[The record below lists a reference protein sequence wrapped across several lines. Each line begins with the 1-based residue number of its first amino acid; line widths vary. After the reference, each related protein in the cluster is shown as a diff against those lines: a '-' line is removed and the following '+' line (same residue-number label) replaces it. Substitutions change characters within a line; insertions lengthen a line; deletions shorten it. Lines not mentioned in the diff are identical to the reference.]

1 MEMSDSPEP
10 RLEPELA
17 SSEDRYRRL
26 FDEDLTGRLVAD
38 PDWRLTEANGAL
50 AGMLG
55 VEGPAQLLGR
65 CLTEF
70 AVDPTVLHKLV
81 AIARAEG
88 KAGPFE
94 VSFTRRDGE
103 VSQVSCSIVANRD
116 ANGELVALRGQL
128 IEATE
133 SRHLQTR
140 LLGAERMEAVGRL
153 AGGLAHDFNNLLTV
167 IGGHSERL
175 LGGLAPQDPLRSS
188 AIAIQQAS
196 ARAASLTRQ
205 LLAFSRRQV
214 FELEP
219 VAVHRLVTDAQPL
232 LTKILGDQIAM
243 LLDLPAHLPDIR
255 ADARQI
261 EYVLVNMAL
270 NAREAMAAGG
280 TLTIRV
286 DTTDVGARALRE
298 RPWLRPGR
306 YVRVVVSDTGPG
318 MDPLTKAH
326 AFQPFFTT
334 KQMGNGSG
342 LGLATVYGIIKQSNG
357 FVWVDSEVGSGA
369 AFTLLFPV
377 FEPEA
382 STPSRRTTDAETI
395 LVVEPDDSVRAFVC
409 DALRRRGYQ
418 VLDTSSGAGA
428 LELFAA
434 HSSRIHLLLTDV
446 ASETV
451 NGQPLDGRLKSIDPT
466 IQSLFMLEPDDGGG
480 NARKVRPGAPVIQR
494 PFTLQALADKVREV
508 LDSGEGRG

>member
-1 MEMSDSPEP
+1 MSDSPER

-17 SSEDRYRRL
+17 ASEDRYRRL
-26 FDEDLTGRLVAD
+26 FDEDLTGRLVAA
-38 PDWRLTEANGAL
+38 PDWRLVDANAAL
-50 AGMLG
+50 AQMLG
-55 VEGPAQLLGR
+55 CEGPVQLVGR
-65 CLTEF
+65 SLTEF
-70 AVDPTVLHKLV
+70 AVDTTVLHKLV

-94 VSFTRRDGE
+94 VSLARADGE
-103 VSQVSCSIVANRD
+103 VSQVSCSIVGSRD
-116 ANGELVALRGQL
+116 AQGELVAVRGQI

-133 SRHLQTR
+133 SKRLQTR

-153 AGGLAHDFNNLLTV
+153 AGGLAHDFNNLLTI

-175 LGGLAPQDPLRSS
+175 LGGLAPQDPLRNS
-188 AIAIQQAS
+188 AVAIQQAS

-205 LLAFSRRQV
+205 LLAFGRRQV

-219 VAVHRLVTDAQPL
+219 VALHRLMIDAQGL
-232 LTKILGDQIAM
+232 LTRIVGEQVALH
-243 LLDLPAHLPDIR
+243 LELPAHLPDIR

-270 NAREAMAAGG
+270 NAREAMATGG

-286 DTTDVGARALRE
+286 DTTEIGARALRE

-306 YVRVVVSDTGPG
+306 YVRVIVSDTGPG

-357 FVWVDSEVGSGA
+357 FVWVDSEVGGGA

-377 FEPEA
+377 FEAEA
-382 STPSRRTTDAETI
+382 SASASRGVTGAETI
-395 LVVEPDDSVRAFVC
+395 LVVEPDDSVRSFVC
-409 DALRRRGYQ
+409 DALRRRGYH
-418 VLDTSSGAGA
+418 VLGTSSGDTA

-434 HSSRIHLLLTDV
+434 HPSRIHLMLSDV
-446 ASETV
+446 ASDTAS
-451 NGQPLDGRLKSIDPT
+451 GLPLDARLKAIDPT
-466 IQSLFMLEPDDGGG
+466 IQSLFMLAPDETG
-480 NARKVRPGAPVIQR
+480 ATTRKVPPGAPLIQR